1 MSAVETSPVARP
13 RPRAG
18 ADAVPPL
25 PTWIALTCCGAVLAF
40 LGAIVVAHEVLDKPL
55 LVFIVEPASIGTN
68 IWYAG
73 VLSTTGGLLWWTA
86 ASVSY
91 VTAWISRVTG
101 VGAAGFW
108 LGLAVLTTV
117 LALDDLFQGHE
128 IFYRVYL
135 HLPEEVSGAIYA
147 VVAGALAIVYRS
159 YLRTLPWRI
168 ALVALALF
176 SFSEALDFLY
186 PQGDTE
192 YELLLEDGTKFA
204 GIAAWAL
211 FVVWGSQAVL
221 LHGIRRRDGD
231 SLETA

>member
-1 MSAVETSPVARP
+1 
-13 RPRAG
+13 
-18 ADAVPPL
+18 
-25 PTWIALTCCGAVLAF
+25 VLGF
-40 LGAIVVAHEVLDKPL
+40 LGVIVVAHDVLDKPL

-86 ASVSY
+86 ATVSY

-101 VGAAGFW
+101 IGSAGFW

-117 LALDDLFQGHE
+117 MALDDLYQLHE
-128 IFYRVYL
+128 VFYRVYL
-135 HLPEEVSGAIYA
+135 HLPEEVSGAMYA
-147 VVAGALAIVYRS
+147 VAATALVIAYRS

-168 ALVALALF
+168 ALVAVALF
-176 SFSEALDFLY
+176 SVSEALDFLY
-186 PQGDTE
+186 PQGDTG

-211 FVVWGSQAVL
+211 FAV
-221 LHGIRRRDGD
+221 
-231 SLETA
+231 

>member
-1 MSAVETSPVARP
+1 V
-13 RPRAG
+13 
-18 ADAVPPL
+18 
-25 PTWIALTCCGAVLAF
+25 VLAF

-117 LALDDLFQGHE
+117 LAWTTSSRDT
-128 IFYRVYL
+128 
-135 HLPEEVSGAIYA
+135 
-147 VVAGALAIVYRS
+147 RS
-159 YLRTLPWRI
+159 
-168 ALVALALF
+168 
-176 SFSEALDFLY
+176 S
-186 PQGDTE
+186 
-192 YELLLEDGTKFA
+192 
-204 GIAAWAL
+204 
-211 FVVWGSQAVL
+211 
-221 LHGIRRRDGD
+221 
-231 SLETA
+231 TACTSISPRK

>member
-91 VTAWISRVTG
+91 VTAWISRVMG

-147 VVAGALAIVYRS
+147 VAAGALAIVYRS

-168 ALVALALF
+168 ALVAVALF

-192 YELLLEDGTKFA
+192 YELLLEDGSKFA

-221 LHGIRRRDGD
+221 LHGVRRRDGG

>member
-1 MSAVETSPVARP
+1 VSAVETSPVARP

-101 VGAAGFW
+101 AGAAGFW

-147 VVAGALAIVYRS
+147 VVAAALAIVYRS

-192 YELLLEDGTKFA
+192 YELLLEDGSKFA

-221 LHGIRRRDGD
+221 LHGVRRRDGE

>member
-1 MSAVETSPVARP
+1 
-13 RPRAG
+13 
-18 ADAVPPL
+18 
-25 PTWIALTCCGAVLAF
+25 VLGF
-40 LGAIVVAHEVLDKPL
+40 LGVIVVAHDVLDKPL

-86 ASVSY
+86 ATVSY

-101 VGAAGFW
+101 IGSAGFW

-117 LALDDLFQGHE
+117 MALDDLYQFHE
-128 IFYRVYL
+128 VFYRVYL
-135 HLPEEVSGAIYA
+135 HLPEEVSGAMYA
-147 VVAGALAIVYRS
+147 VAATALVIAYRS

-168 ALVALALF
+168 ALVAVALF
-176 SFSEALDFLY
+176 SVSEALDFLY
-186 PQGDTE
+186 PQGDTG

-211 FVVWGSQAVL
+211 FAVWGSQAVL
-221 LHGIRRRDGD
+221 LQGVRRRDSE
-231 SLETA
+231 SLETP